1 VRRPAA
7 AAVVA
12 AAVAALAVPSGA
24 ALGTGSP
31 ASPQASCV
39 ATITS
44 YEASQ
49 LQPGSV
55 GAEVSGLAT
64 SARGLGRD
72 LVSNLA
78 KLHAGSFAG
87 CVAEER

>member
-1 VRRPAA
+1 VLG
-7 AAVVA
+7 
-12 AAVAALAVPSGA
+12 AAVAALAVQSGA
-24 ALGTGSP
+24 ALGAGPP

-55 GAEVSGLAT
+55 GKEVSGLAT
-64 SARGLGRD
+64 SAPGLGREI
-72 LVSNLA
+72 VSGLA
-78 KLHAGSFAG
+78 KAHAGSIEACFE
-87 CVAEER
+87 AER

>member
-1 VRRPAA
+1 MLAT
-7 AAVVA
+7 
-12 AAVAALAVPSGA
+12 AVAALAVQSGA
-24 ALGTGSP
+24 ALAAGPP

-55 GAEVSGLAT
+55 GKDVSGLAT
-64 SARGLGRD
+64 SAPGLGRD
-72 LVSNLA
+72 IVSELA
-78 KLHAGSFAG
+78 KAHSGSVEA
-87 CVAEER
+87 CLAAEG

>member
-1 VRRPAA
+1 MSRLAA
-7 AAVVA
+7 ALT
-12 AAVAALAVPSGA
+12 AAVAVLAVQSGA
-24 ALGTGSP
+24 ALGAGPP

-55 GAEVSGLAT
+55 GKEVSGLAT
-64 SARGLGRD
+64 SAPGLGRD
-72 LVSNLA
+72 LVSDLA
-78 KLHAGSFAG
+78 KAHAGSIEACFD
-87 CVAEER
+87 AES